1 MEKETDN
8 KDSQEK
14 MKKAGKR
21 LPTISER
28 TIGANIAKIQERLN
42 LLNPQF
48 YDLLYPGTGLTP
60 GGKSNEIARMK
71 GGYLNLDKVITVAVK
86 TNTPIAELFSGV
98 VQQKK
103 ASMVPTAYDVCKA
116 FMHMLTSGLLNI
128 EGTRELR
135 EKKKVIPFEKEKK
148 DLDKYYEDIPYMG
161 PPEGP
166 DIIDYPSPIYIR
178 IMPRYFLKGDDVIEY
193 KETDEIF
200 TFIKNILEL
209 RASDLSEESKSRYMN
224 SELEKVNKESASG
237 EDFTTV
243 NNVSFSYYYRLDFP
257 PDYHEPW

>member
-1 MEKETDN
+1 MKKEANN
-8 KDSQEK
+8 KDSQGK

-21 LPTISER
+21 PPTISEK
-28 TIGANIAKIQERLN
+28 TIGDNIAKIQDRLN
-42 LLNPQF
+42 LTNPQF
-48 YDLLYPGTGLTP
+48 YDLLWPGTNLTP
-60 GGKSNEIARMK
+60 GGKSNEIASIK
-71 GGYLNLDKVITVAVK
+71 GGHLNINKVITVAVK

-98 VQQKK
+98 VQQEK
-103 ASMVPTAYDVCKA
+103 AAMVPTAYDVCKA
-116 FMHMLTSGLLNI
+116 FMHMLTSELLNI

-135 EKKKVIPFEKEKK
+135 EKKKVIAFEKEKK
-148 DLDKYYEDIPYMG
+148 ELDKYYEDIPCWG
-161 PPEGP
+161 PEGP
-166 DIIDYPSPIYIR
+166 DLIDYPSPIYIR
-178 IMPRYFLKGDDVIEY
+178 IMPRYFLMGDNVIEY

-237 EDFTTV
+237 KDFTTV
-243 NNVSFSYYYRLDFP
+243 GDSYSDFREMA

>member
-1 MEKETDN
+1 MERETDN
-8 KDSQEK
+8 KDSQKK

-148 DLDKYYEDIPYMG
+148 DLDKYYKDIPYMG

-237 EDFTTV
+237 EDFTSV
-243 NNVSFSYYYRLDFP
+243 NNVSFSDYYRLDFP